1 MVVILV
7 TITRMSGIKTG
18 GKVDQVWESYFL
30 ILAAEVGIIL
40 TAVTAFRALFVS
52 RHKRDNDGAKQ
63 PPGDSTQWYSQNKHL
78 LKRVFNPSLWRS
90 KSRVQSTSEGYEAN
104 EDGHFPMRN
113 LPDIPRAHMT
123 GVRTFID
130 GRGNMTNPS
139 RIMESQATQGDED
152 TWPLHGTDQT
162 AKIQV

>member
-1 MVVILV
+1 MI

-40 TAVTAFRALFVS
+40 TAVTAFRAFFVS

-63 PPGDSTQWYSQNKHL
+63 PLGDSTQWYSQNKHL
-78 LKRVFNPSLWRS
+78 LKRVFNRS

-113 LPDIPRAHMT
+113 LPDFPRAHMT
-123 GVRTFID
+123 GVRTFIN

-139 RIMESQATQGDED
+139 RIMESQAIQGDED
-152 TWPLHGTDQT
+152 TWPLHETGQT
-162 AKIQV
+162 PKIQV